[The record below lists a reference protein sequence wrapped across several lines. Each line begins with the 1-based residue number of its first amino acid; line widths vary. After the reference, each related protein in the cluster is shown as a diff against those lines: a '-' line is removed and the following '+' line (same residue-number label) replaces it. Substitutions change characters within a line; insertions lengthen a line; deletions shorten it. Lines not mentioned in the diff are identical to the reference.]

1 MERTDRSWARRGRRR
16 ERTGENGE
24 AIVAAVFPRNFSG
37 SRAFF
42 LQRMRARERETRI
55 RGEKALREKPAE
67 RSIEKGV
74 DMDENASVDH
84 RTNVIYSPGRLSN
97 PSFQSEYILV
107 SLSTTTN
114 AED

>member
-16 ERTGENGE
+16 ERTGEDGE

-42 LQRMRARERETRI
+42 SPAEESERETRN
-55 RGEKALREKPAE
+55 RGEKAPREKLE

-97 PSFQSEYILV
+97 PSFQRSEYILV